1 MARTMNIVHV
11 SPDFNYSCGVSKYVF
26 SLLKNLGQNEA
37 YKLFFITNGGDALDK
52 ISDLNVTLTTINF
65 TKGLRNIYNFY
76 PNLRSLRKFC
86 IQNNIDIIH
95 THHRYPEYLAH
106 LISKEFQIKTVSTVH
121 SLVKGKTI
129 FSFKSDK
136 LIAVSN
142 SVKNMLEKYYKIS
155 PAKIVT
161 HSNFLEPPDPKEL
174 KIDIDIKNNLS
185 IPEDGKIILFLG
197 RITKIKGIDLLIEA
211 FKLLRRKDG
220 KLFLLIIGQVYDSCL
235 KSLLKNLP
243 EGIILLGVV
252 KNPYPY
258 YSAADIVVLP
268 SRIDPFPFVMLE
280 AGLMRK
286 PFIGSR
292 TGGIAEFIE
301 DGKDGLLTIPEDVI
315 DLKNKIGYLINTP
328 QKAKTLAEN
337 LYQKVKNQT
346 SREKYISRLCKIYD
360 ELLMEK

>member
-1 MARTMNIVHV
+1 M
-11 SPDFNYSCGVSKYVF
+11 
-26 SLLKNLGQNEA
+26 
-37 YKLFFITNGGDALDK
+37 
-52 ISDLNVTLTTINF
+52 
-65 TKGLRNIYNFY
+65 
-76 PNLRSLRKFC
+76 
-86 IQNNIDIIH
+86 
-95 THHRYPEYLAH
+95 
-106 LISKEFQIKTVSTVH
+106 
-121 SLVKGKTI
+121 
-129 FSFKSDK
+129 
-136 LIAVSN
+136 
-142 SVKNMLEKYYKIS
+142 
-155 PAKIVT
+155 
-161 HSNFLEPPDPKEL
+161 
-174 KIDIDIKNNLS
+174 
-185 IPEDGKIILFLG
+185 
-197 RITKIKGIDLLIEA
+197 
-211 FKLLRRKDG
+211 
-220 KLFLLIIGQVYDSCL
+220 
-235 KSLLKNLP
+235 P

-337 LYQKVKNQT
+337 LYQKVKSQT